1 MERDGR
7 RFIKPDEET
16 LEARLAIV
24 LVLAVVVV
32 SVGENASTHA
42 MLQKVCRH
50 KVSNAKHESNVC
62 QNETTAC
69 LLAGFA
75 ELSVIFL
82 MEDIS
87 DGGVD
92 LGVVI
97 VELRIIYIIV
107 LTVLWT
113 FDKR

>member
-16 LEARLAIV
+16 LEARRAIV

-32 SVGENASTHA
+32 PVGENASTHA

-75 ELSVIFL
+75 ELSVRFL
-82 MEDIS
+82 MVDIPV
-87 DGGVD
+87 GVGVV

-97 VELRIIYIIV
+97 VELRIIYCV
-107 LTVLWT
+107 VEVRH
-113 FDKR
+113 KR